1 MKAQNIMTSD
11 VKSCQA
17 NSTLAAAAT
26 IMWDNDCGSV
36 PVVDDAGKVI
46 GMITD
51 RDICM
56 ALAFRDQ
63 IAPDVTVGEIINGPV
78 YTCNADDSIEDAL
91 EIMRNQKLRR
101 LPVVDKDGLLSGI
114 LSLNDIVL
122 HAKRGESKKGAHVS
136 HKEVMATLK
145 AICAHRD
152 HPSDAEPPSVE

>member
-1 MKAQNIMTSD
+1 MKAQNIMTSG

-36 PVVDDAGKVI
+36 PVVDDAEKVI
-46 GMITD
+46 GIITD

-56 ALAFRDQ
+56 ALAFRDR
-63 IAPDVTVGEIINGPV
+63 IASDVTVGEIISGPV
-78 YTCNADDSIEDAL
+78 FTCDADDNIEDVL
-91 EIMRNQKLRR
+91 EIMSNQKLRR
-101 LPVVDKDGLLSGI
+101 LPVVNAAGLLSGI

-152 HPSDAEPPSVE
+152 HLSGAQPAPVE